1 MSSHVVTAVNG
12 VVPNRLDVGNAS
24 VQEVLRQA
32 QEELRGLLQQR
43 AELMR
48 RIGTV
53 KQTISGLANLFGDE
67 ILSPELLEMVDRK
80 PPGRAPGFTHACR
93 KVLMEA
99 QRPLTVREV
108 CAWMQDRMPSVLER
122 HKDPLASL
130 TTVLNRLVEYGEAQ
144 GTVNERGR
152 RAWVWSAD
160 SKASAIPA

>member
-1 MSSHVVTAVNG
+1 MSSQVVTAVNG
-12 VVPNRLDVGNAS
+12 AVPNAS

-43 AELMR
+43 ADLMR

-67 ILSPELLEMVDRK
+67 ILSAELQEMVDRK
-80 PPGRAPGFTHACR
+80 PPGRSPGFTHACR
-93 KVLMEA
+93 KVLMDA

-108 CAWMQDRMPSVLER
+108 CTWMQDRMPSVLER

-144 GTVNERGR
+144 STVNERGR
-152 RAWVWSAD
+152 RAWVWSAE
-160 SKASAIPA
+160 SKAIPA

>member
-1 MSSHVVTAVNG
+1 MSSHVVTAANG
-12 VVPNRLDVGNAS
+12 VVPNRMEVGNAS

-43 AELMR
+43 ADLMR

-67 ILSPELLEMVDRK
+67 ILSVELQEMVDRK

-93 KVLMEA
+93 KVLMDA

-144 GTVNERGR
+144 STVNERGR

-160 SKASAIPA
+160 NKTAIPA